1 MQKGLHAN
9 YLNLILINI
18 QKFSCLKVLSIDN
31 AFDCKLFNI
40 FHWADRNPMIWNG
53 EFSKYH
59 RKTGWK
65 VGEKE
70 KDPRLGSKGSEYF
83 QNTAWMFGSL
93 DPKQYQIIFYVS
105 IFYVSNFCDYI
116 WPL

>member
-1 MQKGLHAN
+1 MHLIAN
-9 YLNLILINI
+9 YSIYFIELIE
-18 QKFSCLKVLSIDN
+18 
-31 AFDCKLFNI
+31 
-40 FHWADRNPMIWNG
+40 NPMIWNE

-116 WPL
+116 WPV

>member
-1 MQKGLHAN
+1 MHLIAN
-9 YLNLILINI
+9 YSIYFIELIETPWFGMESF
-18 QKFSCLKVLSIDN
+18 QSIIVRQG
-31 AFDCKLFNI
+31 A
-40 FHWADRNPMIWNG
+40 
-53 EFSKYH
+53 
-59 RKTGWK
+59 WK

-83 QNTAWMFGSL
+83 RNTAWMFGSL

-105 IFYVSNFCDYI
+105 NFCDYI

>member
-1 MQKGLHAN
+1 M
-9 YLNLILINI
+9 
-18 QKFSCLKVLSIDN
+18 D
-31 AFDCKLFNI
+31 
-40 FHWADRNPMIWNG
+40 
-53 EFSKYH
+53 
-59 RKTGWK
+59 
-65 VGEKE
+65 EKE

-93 DPKQYQIIFYVS
+93 DPKQYQIIFYAS

>member
-1 MQKGLHAN
+1 MVSFQ
-9 YLNLILINI
+9 
-18 QKFSCLKVLSIDN
+18 SI
-31 AFDCKLFNI
+31 I
-40 FHWADRNPMIWNG
+40 VRQG
-53 EFSKYH
+53 EK
-59 RKTGWK
+59 W
-65 VGEKE
+65 VKE

-116 WPL
+116 